1 MPIGP
6 GVLSSLPIP
15 GNAMALTIDDGANP
29 EVLGAYL
36 RFARDTGARLTF
48 FVTAYYESW
57 RIHRDA
63 LRPLVDSGQVQVGN
77 HSWDHPD
84 LTKLSADAVASQL
97 RRAKDWLWD
106 NFGTDG
112 TPYFRPPYGRHNA
125 TVDRVAADL
134 GYTVPTLW
142 SGVIGDGVIVTEQV
156 VAQMAR
162 KSFNQGAIVLGHAN
176 QLSVTRVFGEYGQ
189 ILRERDLRL
198 VTLNDVLIPPG

>member
-1 MPIGP
+1 
-6 GVLSSLPIP
+6 
-15 GNAMALTIDDGANP
+15 MALTIDDGANP